1 MSSLCTRA
9 ATLLQLLLLTAGAAV
24 TLPGG
29 CVDPNAIG
37 VQQYGTIVGRV
48 VDDKSKHPIANA
60 FVVVNSLLQGRT
72 DSTGVF
78 SIPKVPEGIQ
88 HITVNATGYVA
99 YTSDDI
105 KVLKGQTVD
114 AGLVSM
120 QQVNPLP

>member
-1 MSSLCTRA
+1 MPTARRFPASPLHVLVLALA
-9 ATLLQLLLLTAGAAV
+9 ALFA
-24 TLPGG
+24 LPGG

-37 VQQYGTIVGRV
+37 VQQYGTIIGRV
-48 VDDKSKHPIANA
+48 IDGKTKRPVANA

-88 HITVNATGYVA
+88 QITVNATGYTA

-105 KVLKGQTVD
+105 KVLKGQTAD
-114 AGLVSM
+114 AGLVEM
-120 QQVNPLP
+120 QAVNPLP

>member
-1 MSSLCTRA
+1 MPTARRFSASPIHVLVLSLA
-9 ATLLQLLLLTAGAAV
+9 ALFA
-24 TLPGG
+24 LPGG

-48 VDDKSKHPIANA
+48 VDVTTKRPVANA

-72 DSTGVF
+72 DPSGAF

-88 HITVNATGYVA
+88 QITVNANGYTT

-114 AGLVSM
+114 AGLVELQS
-120 QQVNPLP
+120 VNPLP

>member
-1 MSSLCTRA
+1 MSSLRTRA
-9 ATLLQLLLLTAGAAV
+9 APLLQLLLLTAGAAV

-60 FVVVNSLLQGRT
+60 VVVVNSLLQGRT

>member
-1 MSSLCTRA
+1 MSSVRRRA
-9 ATLLQLLLLTAGAAV
+9 VTLLQLLVLTAGAAV

-48 VDDKSKHPIANA
+48 MDDKTKRPIANA
-60 FVVVNSLLQGRT
+60 FVIVNSLLQGRT